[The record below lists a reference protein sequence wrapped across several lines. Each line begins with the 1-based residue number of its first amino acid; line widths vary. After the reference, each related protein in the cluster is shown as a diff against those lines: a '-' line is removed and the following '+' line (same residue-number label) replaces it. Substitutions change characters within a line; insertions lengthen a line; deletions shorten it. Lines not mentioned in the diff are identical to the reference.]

1 MTAPIQR
8 PRRRSGKGGSSHT
21 LARLTAARE
30 QLDANIAERRRRED
44 ALLAQYAAVA
54 DAVADVAAR
63 RDAALADLDRQ
74 AEQLRDDVQQEL
86 AALQTQQG
94 DILVA
99 LHANRPAEQLA
110 DLVGLPLK
118 RVRVRLRAHR
128 GPAPTAAS
136 DTADGTSP
144 DAPAPAAP
152 ALAAPP
158 PDRPGRADSRPTS
171 PTPPDSAAGNGAVT
185 AAGPGNPTAS
195 RSAGVAEQPA
205 AADAP
210 RLPEPEPGADR
221 SQDVRGPAGAAPAD
235 ADRGTTSGP

>member
-86 AALQTQQG
+86 AALETQQG

-118 RVRVRLRAHR
+118 RVRVLLRAHR

-136 DTADGTSP
+136 DTADGTSA

-158 PDRPGRADSRPTS
+158 PGRADSRPTS
-171 PTPPDSAAGNGAVT
+171 PTPSDSAAGNGAVT
-185 AAGPGNPTAS
+185 AAGPGNSTAS
-195 RSAGVAEQPA
+195 SSGGVAEQPA
-205 AADAP
+205 VADAP
-210 RLPEPEPGADR
+210 SRLPEPEPGADR
-221 SQDVRGPAGAAPAD
+221 GQDVRGPAGAAPAD
-235 ADRGTTSGP
+235 ADRGTTSRP

>member
-136 DTADGTSP
+136 
-144 DAPAPAAP
+144 
-152 ALAAPP
+152 LAAPP